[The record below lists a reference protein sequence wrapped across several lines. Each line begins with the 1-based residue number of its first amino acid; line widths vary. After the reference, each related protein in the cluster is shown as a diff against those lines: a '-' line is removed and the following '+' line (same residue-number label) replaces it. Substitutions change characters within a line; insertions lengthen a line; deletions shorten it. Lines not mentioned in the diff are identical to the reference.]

1 MMIITLICSSHLFLF
16 NSIYAYRI
24 KETIMCSFLFMI
36 YLFST
41 LHYITN
47 QSDSVF
53 HYMDRM
59 MSRIGTIVL
68 FVNSFK
74 YTKPFYCIL
83 AINNIILS
91 YSMSCCVFIIY
102 NDTTWIYC
110 HMYFHILT
118 NFCLFVSL
126 EDSTKQI
133 IKNFN

>member
-133 IKNFN
+133 IKKFN

>member
-59 MSRIGTIVL
+59 MSRIGTFVL

-126 EDSTKQI
+126 EDSRKQI
-133 IKNFN
+133 IKKFY